1 VANSKVYSGRAALT
15 AGTGV
20 ANNMA
25 PADGT
30 GVANNTALA
39 AGKALAGRKAPISG
53 RAATDARVL
62 TGRTP
67 VAVIVA
73 ALIASPVLAQNAA
86 EASDDSGAGDNQ
98 LDTVIVTGTSKAR
111 TELKTPLVATSISA
125 DKLQQLAANST
136 ADILTT
142 VPALKAEGGGG
153 EVAANI
159 FVAGL
164 PSGGQY
170 QFTPL
175 EYNGMPVIG
184 SMGLNSS
191 APDVYYRTDLG
202 IERLEFVRG
211 GVSNLFGVGG
221 IGGTINF
228 IDKTGSDTATGIAQ
242 LELSDHNRVRTD
254 FATSGPVT
262 EGLYY
267 ALSGFYRYDNG
278 PLDTGFPTEGYQVRG
293 NLKKI
298 FDTGEVKLYFQGI
311 DDRDQFYGDI
321 PLTSNG
327 YHLARGNNGNVVNT
341 TETSALDYSSFNT
354 PSGRFVSQVDQGA
367 ATRGY
372 SFGVDFKKDLGDG
385 WAFNGRAN
393 IADYHHTFALFS
405 GGDNITNLPT
415 TQNAFLQSYGY
426 NPANYTS
433 SFTYAASGT
442 AVPANA
448 LLWGDRV
455 TDRDRPL
462 TSQTGELNITKELV
476 TGDLA
481 HHITLGGFFSHT
493 KARDY
498 DITYSYIGDFNDKPQ
513 LINVSVTN
521 IATGASTIV
530 SRNGMVDA
538 GLGYT
543 NNYYDAK
550 RAAGYLADQIEYNN
564 WVIDFGG
571 RYESMTGTVRKEAS
585 STYLTDTT
593 AGLSPLLANVAWG
606 NGKFF
611 NGTVEPNAY
620 AVAGGVLY
628 KLDNHS
634 SLFANGSR
642 GFFMPQLNTVQIDA
656 QNNTQSFEAEIIKQ
670 AEAGY
675 KYASNFISG
684 SVAGFYSTLANRRNI
699 NFINGATPGSAP
711 VEVVNVISTRS
722 YGTEATLDVRI
733 WGGLTFSGNATY
745 EHDIYTKYTPV
756 AACTDCVGNTM
767 QRQPNVLGN
776 LGLYYKDSLFD
787 AAIFDSYTGRTFTS
801 DLNNIELAGYH
812 IVRMDAGYTKTFS
825 GGDRARIGVSIYNLF
840 DSTAVSEG
848 SPRQG
853 TLQNAGQAY
862 FIGRQV
868 LPRRIM
874 ARLSY
879 EF

>member
-1 VANSKVYSGRAALT
+1 VENSKVYSSGFGLA
-15 AGTGV
+15 V
-20 ANNMA
+20 
-25 PADGT
+25 
-30 GVANNTALA
+30 VA
-39 AGKALAGRKAPISG
+39 AGC
-53 RAATDARVL
+53 
-62 TGRTP
+62 
-67 VAVIVA
+67 
-73 ALIASPVLAQNAA
+73 LIAGPVRAQTASADASSDAA
-86 EASDDSGAGDNQ
+86 SSDNQ
-98 LDTVIVTGTSKAR
+98 LDVVIVTGTSKAR
-111 TELKTPLVATSISA
+111 TELKTPMVATSLSA
-125 DKLQQLAANST
+125 DKLQTLAANST

-175 EYNGMPVIG
+175 EFNGMPVIG

-202 IERLEFVRG
+202 IDRLEFVRG

-228 IDKTGSDTATGIAQ
+228 IDKTGTDVARGVAQ
-242 LELSDHNRVRTD
+242 LELSDHNRIRTD

-278 PLDTGFPTEGYQVRG
+278 PLDSGFPTEGYQVRG
-293 NLKKI
+293 NLKKV
-298 FDTGEVKLYFQGI
+298 FETGEVKIYFQGI

-341 TETSALDYSSFNT
+341 TETSALDNSSFLT
-354 PSGRFVSQVDQGA
+354 PNGQFVSKVDQGA

-372 SFGVDFKKDLGDG
+372 SFGTDFKKDLGDG
-385 WAFNGRAN
+385 WGFNGRAN

-415 TQNAFLQSYGY
+415 TQSSFLTSYLTSNFGKTID
-426 NPANYTS
+426 PTRYTGA
-433 SFTYAASGT
+433 FTYAASGL

-462 TSQTGELNITKELV
+462 QSQTGELNITKDLV
-476 TGDLA
+476 LGDWA
-481 HHITLGGFFSHT
+481 HHFTLGGFFSHT

-498 DITYSYIGDFNDKPQ
+498 DITYAYIGEFNDKPQ
-513 LINVSVTN
+513 LVNVTATN
-521 IATGASTIV
+521 IDTGATTILA
-530 SRNGMVDA
+530 RNGLVDS

-543 NNYYDAK
+543 NNYYEAR
-550 RAAGYLADQIEYNN
+550 RAAGYLADQIEYGN

-571 RYESMTGTVRKEAS
+571 RYENMTGTVRKEAS
-585 STYLTDTT
+585 STYVTDTT
-593 AGLSPLLANVAWG
+593 AGLSPQLANVAWG
-606 NGKFF
+606 NGKYLT
-611 NGTVEPNAY
+611 GEVQPNAY

-642 GFFMPQLNTVQIDA
+642 GFFMPQMNTVQINA
-656 QNNTQSFEAEIIKQ
+656 ANETQSFEAEIIKQ

-675 KYASNFISG
+675 KYASSFISG
-684 SVAGFYSTLANRRNI
+684 SIAGFYSTLANRRNI
-699 NFINGATPGSAP
+699 NFINGATAGSAP

-733 WGGLTFSGNATY
+733 WGGLSFEGNATY

-787 AAIFDSYTGRTFTS
+787 AALFDSFTGRTFTS
-801 DLNNIELAGYH
+801 DLNNIELPSYH
-812 IVRMDAGYTKTFS
+812 IVRLDAGYTHTFS
-825 GGDRARIGVSIYNLF
+825 GGDRARVGVSVYNLF

>member
-1 VANSKVYSGRAALT
+1 MALMAASC
-15 AGTGV
+15 
-20 ANNMA
+20 
-25 PADGT
+25 
-30 GVANNTALA
+30 LA
-39 AGKALAGRKAPISG
+39 AGPIRAQG
-53 RAATDARVL
+53 AATDASEP
-62 TGRTP
+62 TE
-67 VAVIVA
+67 
-73 ALIASPVLAQNAA
+73 SQ
-86 EASDDSGAGDNQ
+86 ESQ

-125 DKLQQLAANST
+125 DELQTLSANST

-153 EVAANI
+153 EVASNI

-175 EYNGMPVIG
+175 EFNGMPVIG

-202 IERLEFVRG
+202 IDHLEFVRG

-221 IGGTINF
+221 IGGVINF
-228 IDKTGSDTATGIAQ
+228 IDKTGTDVSHGIAQ
-242 LELSDHNRVRTD
+242 LELSDHNRLRTD
-254 FATSGPVT
+254 FAANGPIT

-267 ALSGFYRYDNG
+267 ALSGFYRYDKG
-278 PLDTGFPTEGYQVRG
+278 PLDSGFPTQGYQIRG
-293 NLKKI
+293 NLKKV

-311 DDRDQFYGDI
+311 DDQDQFYGDI
-321 PLTSNG
+321 PLTSDG
-327 YHLARGNNGNVVNT
+327 YHLARGNNGHVVST
-341 TETSALDYSSFNT
+341 TETSALDNSTFATPNGLFN
-354 PSGRFVSQVDQGA
+354 SKVEEGA
-367 ATRGY
+367 ATHGY

-385 WAFNGRAN
+385 WGFNGRAN

-415 TQNAFLQSYGY
+415 TQTAFLQSYKY
-426 NPANYTS
+426 DPTIYTGK
-433 SFTYAASGT
+433 FTYAASGLP
-442 AVPANA
+442 VPANY

-455 TDRDRPL
+455 TDRERPL
-462 TSQTGELNITKELV
+462 TSQTGELNITKDLV
-476 TGDLA
+476 LSDWT
-481 HHITLGGFFSHT
+481 HHFTLGGFFSHT

-498 DITYSYIGDFNDKPQ
+498 DITYAYIGDFNDKPQ
-513 LINVSVTN
+513 LVNVTVTN
-521 IATGASTIV
+521 TATNATTV
-530 SRNGMVDA
+530 VARNGIVDA

-543 NNYYDAK
+543 NNYYEA
-550 RAAGYLADQIEYNN
+550 RRSAGYLADQIEVGN
-564 WVIDFGG
+564 WVLDFGG
-571 RYESMTGTVRKEAS
+571 RFESMTGDVRKEQSAS
-585 STYLTDTT
+585 FLTDTT
-593 AGLSPLLANVAWG
+593 AGISPLLANVTWG
-606 NGKFF
+606 NGKYLA
-611 NGTVEPNAY
+611 GTVQPHAY
-620 AVAGGVLY
+620 AVAGGALY

-634 SLFANGSR
+634 SLFVNGSR
-642 GFFMPQLNTVQIDA
+642 GFFMPQLNTVQI
-656 QNNTQSFEAEIIKQ
+656 NSSNETQSFEAEIIKQ

-675 KYASNFISG
+675 KYASSVVSG
-684 SVAGFYSTLANRRNI
+684 TIAGFYSTLANRRNI
-699 NFINGATPGSAP
+699 NFINGPTPGSAP
-711 VEVVNVISTRS
+711 IEVVNVISTRS
-722 YGTEATLDVRI
+722 YGTEATLDVRLF
-733 WGGLTFSGNATY
+733 GRLSFRGNATY

-756 AACTDCVGNTM
+756 AACTDCVGNFM

-776 LGLYYKDSLFD
+776 LGLYYKDETFD
-787 AAIFDSYTGRTFTS
+787 AAVFDSFTGRTFTS
-801 DLNNIELAGYH
+801 DLNNIELPSYH
-812 IVRMDAGYTKTFS
+812 IVRLDAGYTRTFA
-825 GGDRARIGVSIYNLF
+825 GGDRARIGISVYNLF

>member
-1 VANSKVYSGRAALT
+1 VQYSKVHSSGVAMAVVAASCLIAGPIQAQTAAT
-15 AGTGV
+15 AGE
-20 ANNMA
+20 
-25 PADGT
+25 
-30 GVANNTALA
+30 
-39 AGKALAGRKAPISG
+39 S
-53 RAATDARVL
+53 
-62 TGRTP
+62 
-67 VAVIVA
+67 
-73 ALIASPVLAQNAA
+73 
-86 EASDDSGAGDNQ
+86 SDSTDNQ

-125 DKLQQLAANST
+125 DKLQTFAGNST

-164 PSGGQY
+164 PSAGQY

-175 EYNGMPVIG
+175 EFNGMPVIG

-202 IERLEFVRG
+202 IDRLEFVRG

-228 IDKTGSDTATGIAQ
+228 IDKTGTDTPTGIAQ
-242 LELSDHNRVRTD
+242 LELSDHNRIRTD
-254 FATSGPVT
+254 FATSGPIT
-262 EGLYY
+262 NGLYY

-278 PLDTGFPTEGYQVRG
+278 PLDSGFPTEGYQVRG
-293 NLKKI
+293 NLKKV
-298 FDTGEVKLYFQGI
+298 FDTGEVKVYFQGI
-311 DDRDQFYGDI
+311 DDKDQFYGDI

-327 YHLARGNNGNVVNT
+327 YHLARGNNGHVIST
-341 TETSALDYSSFNT
+341 TETSALDDSTFASPNGLFT
-354 PSGRFVSQVDQGA
+354 SKVDEGA

-372 SFGVDFKKDLGDG
+372 AFGTDFKKDLGDG
-385 WAFNGRAN
+385 WGFNGRAN

-426 NPANYTS
+426 SPANYAGT
-433 SFTYAASGT
+433 FTYAASGN
-442 AVPANA
+442 AVPANN

-462 TSQTGELNITKELV
+462 QSQTGELNITKELV
-476 TGDLA
+476 LGDWSHQL
-481 HHITLGGFFSHT
+481 TLGGFFSHT

-513 LINVSVTN
+513 LINVTATN
-521 IATGASTIV
+521 LTTGASTIV
-530 SRNGMVDA
+530 SRNGIVDA

-543 NNYYDAK
+543 NNYYDA
-550 RAAGYLADQIEYNN
+550 RRSAGYLADQVEVGN
-564 WVIDFGG
+564 WVVDFGG
-571 RYESMTGTVRKEAS
+571 RYESMTGTVRKEQTAN
-585 STYLTDTT
+585 YLTDTT
-593 AGLSPLLANVAWG
+593 AGLSALLANVAWG
-606 NGKFF
+606 NGKYL

-634 SLFANGSR
+634 SLFVNGSR
-642 GFFMPQLNTVQIDA
+642 GFFMPQLNTVQIDSH
-656 QNNTQSFEAEIIKQ
+656 NNTQSFEAEIIKQ

-684 SVAGFYSTLANRRNI
+684 SIAGFYTTLANRRNI

-733 WGGLTFSGNATY
+733 FGGLSFQGNATY

-787 AAIFDSYTGRTFTS
+787 AALFDSFTGRTFTS
-801 DLNNIELAGYH
+801 DLNNIELPSYH
-812 IVRMDAGYTKTFS
+812 IVRLDAGYTRTFA
-825 GGDRARIGVSIYNLF
+825 GGDRARIGISVYNLF

-853 TLQNAGQAY
+853 TLQNVGQAY

>member
-1 VANSKVYSGRAALT
+1 MEHSRVYSN
-15 AGTGV
+15 GV
-20 ANNMA
+20 SMA
-25 PADGT
+25 
-30 GVANNTALA
+30 VV
-39 AGKALAGRKAPISG
+39 
-53 RAATDARVL
+53 AATCLVAGPIRAQTAATADAGV
-62 TGRTP
+62 P
-67 VAVIVA
+67 
-73 ALIASPVLAQNAA
+73 
-86 EASDDSGAGDNQ
+86 SGGSESQ

-125 DKLQQLAANST
+125 DKLQTLSANST

-153 EVAANI
+153 EVASNI

-202 IERLEFVRG
+202 IDHLEFVRG

-221 IGGTINF
+221 IGGVINF
-228 IDKTGSDTATGIAQ
+228 IDKTGTDTATGIAQ
-242 LELSDHNRVRTD
+242 LELSDHNRIRTD

-262 EGLYY
+262 NSLFY

-278 PLDTGFPTEGYQVRG
+278 PLDSGFPTQGYQIRG
-293 NLKKI
+293 NLKKV

-311 DDRDQFYGDI
+311 DDKDQFYGDI
-321 PLTSNG
+321 PLTSQG
-327 YHLARGNNGNVVNT
+327 YHLARGNNGHVVST
-341 TETSALDYSSFNT
+341 TETSALDNSTFATPNGLFN
-354 PSGRFVSQVDQGA
+354 SQVDEGA

-372 SFGVDFKKDLGDG
+372 SFGVDFRKDLGDG
-385 WAFNGRAN
+385 WGFNGRAN
-393 IADYHHTFALFS
+393 IVDYHHTFALFS

-415 TQNAFLQSYGY
+415 TQNAFLQSYKY
-426 NPANYTS
+426 DPAIYTS
-433 SFTYAASGT
+433 AFTFAASGKP
-442 AVPANA
+442 VPASY

-455 TDRDRPL
+455 TDRNRPL
-462 TSQTGELNITKELV
+462 TSETGELNITKELV
-476 TGDLA
+476 LSDWT
-481 HHITLGGFFSHT
+481 HHFTLGGFFSHT

-498 DITYSYIGDFNDKPQ
+498 DITYAYIGDFNDKPQ
-513 LINVSVTN
+513 LVNVTVTN
-521 IATGASTIV
+521 TATNATTV
-530 SRNGMVDA
+530 VARNGIVDA

-543 NNYYDAK
+543 NNYYEA
-550 RAAGYLADQIEYNN
+550 RRSAGYLADQVEVGN
-564 WVIDFGG
+564 WVLDFGG
-571 RYESMTGTVRKEAS
+571 RFESMTGDVRKEQTANFTS
-585 STYLTDTT
+585 DTT
-593 AGLSPLLANVAWG
+593 PGISPLLANVTWG
-606 NGKFF
+606 NGKYLA
-611 NGTVEPNAY
+611 GKVEPNAY
-620 AVAGGVLY
+620 AIAGGVLY

-642 GFFMPQLNTVQIDA
+642 GFFMPQLNTVQI
-656 QNNTQSFEAEIIKQ
+656 NSSNETQSFEAEIIKQ

-675 KYASNFISG
+675 KYASSFVSG
-684 SVAGFYSTLANRRNI
+684 TVAGFYSTLANRRNI
-699 NFINGATPGSAP
+699 NFINGPTPGSAP

-722 YGTEATLDVRI
+722 YGTEATLDVRLF
-733 WGGLTFSGNATY
+733 GGLSFEGNATY

-756 AACTDCVGNTM
+756 AACTDCVGNFM
-767 QRQPNVLGN
+767 QRQPNILGN
-776 LGLYYKDSLFD
+776 LGLYYKDSRFD
-787 AAIFDSYTGRTFTS
+787 AALFDSFTGRTFTS
-801 DLNNIELAGYH
+801 DLNNIELPSYH
-812 IVRMDAGYTKTFS
+812 IVRLDAGYTRTFA
-825 GGDRARIGVSIYNLF
+825 GGDRARLGISVYNLF

-853 TLQNAGQAY
+853 TLQNTGQAY

>member
-1 VANSKVYSGRAALT
+1 MALMAASC
-15 AGTGV
+15 
-20 ANNMA
+20 
-25 PADGT
+25 
-30 GVANNTALA
+30 LA
-39 AGKALAGRKAPISG
+39 AGPIRAQG
-53 RAATDARVL
+53 AATDASEP
-62 TGRTP
+62 TE
-67 VAVIVA
+67 
-73 ALIASPVLAQNAA
+73 SQ
-86 EASDDSGAGDNQ
+86 ESQ

-125 DKLQQLAANST
+125 DELQTLSANST

-153 EVAANI
+153 EVASNI

-175 EYNGMPVIG
+175 EFNGMPVIG

-202 IERLEFVRG
+202 IDHLEFVRG

-221 IGGTINF
+221 IGGVINF
-228 IDKTGSDTATGIAQ
+228 IDKTGTDVSHGIAQ
-242 LELSDHNRVRTD
+242 LELSDHNRLRTD
-254 FATSGPVT
+254 FAANGPIT

-267 ALSGFYRYDNG
+267 ALSGFYRYDKG
-278 PLDTGFPTEGYQVRG
+278 PLDSGFPTQGYQIRG
-293 NLKKI
+293 NLKKV

-311 DDRDQFYGDI
+311 DDQDQFYGDI
-321 PLTSNG
+321 PLTSDG
-327 YHLARGNNGNVVNT
+327 YHLARGNNGHVVST
-341 TETSALDYSSFNT
+341 TETSALDNSTFATPNGLFN
-354 PSGRFVSQVDQGA
+354 SKVEEGA
-367 ATRGY
+367 ATHGY

-385 WAFNGRAN
+385 WGFNGRAN

-415 TQNAFLQSYGY
+415 TQTAFLQSYKY
-426 NPANYTS
+426 DPTIYTGK
-433 SFTYAASGT
+433 FTYAASGLP
-442 AVPANA
+442 VPANY

-455 TDRDRPL
+455 TDRERPL
-462 TSQTGELNITKELV
+462 TSQTGELNITKDLV
-476 TGDLA
+476 LSDWT
-481 HHITLGGFFSHT
+481 HHFTLGGFFSHT

-498 DITYSYIGDFNDKPQ
+498 DITYAYIGDFNDKPQ
-513 LINVSVTN
+513 LVNVTVTN
-521 IATGASTIV
+521 TATNATTV
-530 SRNGMVDA
+530 VARNGIVDA

-543 NNYYDAK
+543 NNYYEA
-550 RAAGYLADQIEYNN
+550 RRSAGYLADQIEVGN
-564 WVIDFGG
+564 WVLDFGG
-571 RYESMTGTVRKEAS
+571 RFESMTGDVRKEQSAS
-585 STYLTDTT
+585 FLTDTT
-593 AGLSPLLANVAWG
+593 AGISPLLANVTWG
-606 NGKFF
+606 NGKYLA
-611 NGTVEPNAY
+611 GTVEPNAY
-620 AVAGGVLY
+620 AVAGGALY

-634 SLFANGSR
+634 SLFVNGSR
-642 GFFMPQLNTVQIDA
+642 GFFMPQLNTVQI
-656 QNNTQSFEAEIIKQ
+656 NSSNETQSFEAEIIKQ

-675 KYASNFISG
+675 KYASSVVSG
-684 SVAGFYSTLANRRNI
+684 TIAGFYSTLANRRNI
-699 NFINGATPGSAP
+699 NFINGPTPGSAP
-711 VEVVNVISTRS
+711 IEVVNVISTRS
-722 YGTEATLDVRI
+722 YGTEATLDVRLF
-733 WGGLTFSGNATY
+733 GRLSFRGNATY

-756 AACTDCVGNTM
+756 AACTDCVGNFM

-776 LGLYYKDSLFD
+776 LGLYYKDETFD
-787 AAIFDSYTGRTFTS
+787 AAVFDSFTGRTFTS
-801 DLNNIELAGYH
+801 DLNNIELPSYH
-812 IVRMDAGYTKTFS
+812 IVRLDAGYTRTFA
-825 GGDRARIGVSIYNLF
+825 GGDRARIGISVYNLF